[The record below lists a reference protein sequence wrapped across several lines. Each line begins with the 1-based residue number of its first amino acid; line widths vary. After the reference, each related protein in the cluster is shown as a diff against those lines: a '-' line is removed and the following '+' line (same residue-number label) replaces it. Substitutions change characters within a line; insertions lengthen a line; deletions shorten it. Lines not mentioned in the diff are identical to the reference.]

1 MHPHHNLLLTYSASA
16 TRNFVHSLSHLFEI
30 MLLILLGN
38 DTSRITRGNS
48 EILPIFQSSAEV
60 PQVLLLPRL
69 SRWSASLRR
78 WLPDSWRAWSP
89 PPSWQGSPS
98 LQSKAL
104 IAINSVQCGRH
115 PGHDRYEVAGD
126 RSAWRTK
133 RTRHIW

>member
-1 MHPHHNLLLTYSASA
+1 MHPHHNLLLTCSASA

-69 SRWSASLRR
+69 SLWSASLRR
-78 WLPDSWRAWSP
+78 WLPGSWPAWSP
-89 PPSWQGSPS
+89 PP
-98 LQSKAL
+98 
-104 IAINSVQCGRH
+104 
-115 PGHDRYEVAGD
+115 
-126 RSAWRTK
+126 
-133 RTRHIW
+133 